1 MVGAGGR
8 PCSTQLSRN
17 ITPIV
22 SRLLQEAAMTF
33 PEALEGLFDAL
44 KQTAPVLVLLST
56 IAVLWW
62 RSAHLA
68 R

>member
-1 MVGAGGR
+1 M
-8 PCSTQLSRN
+8 
-17 ITPIV
+17 
-22 SRLLQEAAMTF
+22 F
-33 PEALEGLFDAL
+33 PEDLESLFDAL

-62 RSAHLA
+62 RSEHLA